1 MKVTF
6 RRTRSRRLYFSIIFV
21 ALLNHSNVVAQPPAP
36 PSQTPPS
43 RQTPHRYILNYPVA
57 EHFCPPVQT
66 LFAEVA
72 GRRTRRSNVQQHPN
86 GGYGLAM
93 IKKGNVSLKHTGA
106 DYAWFA
112 VGDPVFAVA
121 DGVVR
126 YSADG
131 VRAQIKDQDLKIRL
145 PAQAMD
151 FGSMIIIEHR
161 LPDGDSF
168 TTVYAHLDNNR
179 PVHTGD
185 IVMAGQLIG
194 HIGRKSPLIN
204 GGYEPH
210 LHFGVRTTL
219 MGRHGMPFMQIPI
232 GGKPELIKVDE
243 VGETT
248 TSLLVPP
255 GTPDRFLAVH
265 EGVPLPIVRE
275 NDKYLM
281 PSWPLWRIVI
291 AEAKVHG
298 YAASLEGW
306 TDPTAFLRS
315 KRADSFP
322 APHFAPTYRGRDNW
336 IANTAGQKAQPWEV
350 TEWLRPMRDQ
360 ADDIQDLEKKIVC
373 IVFVQATCETSTLA
387 CGPPLKQLNDRFPS
401 GNDVQLVVLQTPFK
415 TSARNSVS
423 AFDRMTKHLP
433 HDIALGHCEPT
444 DDQPAT
450 IVERYGVEATPW
462 TIIIGHDGVIEH
474 SSCAI
479 RPEEAIKIIERL
491 QVSAQ
496 STAQQSGNDR

>member
-1 MKVTF
+1 M
-6 RRTRSRRLYFSIIFV
+6 
-21 ALLNHSNVVAQPPAP
+21 
-36 PSQTPPS
+36 
-43 RQTPHRYILNYPVA
+43 
-57 EHFCPPVQT
+57 
-66 LFAEVA
+66 
-72 GRRTRRSNVQQHPN
+72 
-86 GGYGLAM
+86 M
-93 IKKGNVSLKHTGA
+93 KKGNVSLKHTGA

-112 VGDPVFAVA
+112 VGDPVFAIA
-121 DGVVR
+121 DGIVR

-131 VRAQIKDQDLKIRL
+131 VRTQIKDQDLKIRL

-161 LPDGDSF
+161 FPDGESF

-185 IVMAGQLIG
+185 IVMAGQMIG
-194 HIGRKSPLIN
+194 HIGRKSPLVN

-232 GGKPELIKVDE
+232 GGKPQLIAVDE

-248 TSLLVPP
+248 TSLLMPP
-255 GTPDRFLAVH
+255 GAPDRFLAVH
-265 EGVPLPIVRE
+265 EGAPLPIVRE
-275 NDKYLM
+275 DDEYRI

-298 YAASLEGW
+298 YSPSLDGW
-306 TDPTAFLRS
+306 TDPTAFLRT

-322 APHFAPTYRGRDNW
+322 APHFAPTYKGGDEW

-350 TEWLRPMRDQ
+350 TEWLRPMRSK
-360 ADDIQDLEKKIVC
+360 ASDIQDLQGKISC
-373 IVFVQATCETSTLA
+373 MVFVQATCETSVLA
-387 CGPPLKQLNDRFPS
+387 CGPPLKQLNNRFPS

-415 TSARNSVS
+415 KSARNTAP
-423 AFDRMTKHLP
+423 AFEKMTKHLP
-433 HDIALGHCEPT
+433 RDIALGHCAPA
-444 DDQPAT
+444 DDQPAK
-450 IVERYGVEATPW
+450 IVDRYGVEATPW
-462 TIIIGHDGVIEH
+462 IIIIGQDGVIEH

-496 STAQQSGNDR
+496 STEQQPENDR